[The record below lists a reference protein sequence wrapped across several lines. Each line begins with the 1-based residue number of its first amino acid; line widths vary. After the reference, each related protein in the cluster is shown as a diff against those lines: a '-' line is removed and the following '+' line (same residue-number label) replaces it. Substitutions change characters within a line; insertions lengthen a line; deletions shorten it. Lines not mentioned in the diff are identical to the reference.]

1 MIWMFASNY
10 IVVKVMIWMFANN
23 YIVEKD
29 ISVPGR
35 C

>member
-10 IVVKVMIWMFANN
+10 IVEKVMIWMFANN